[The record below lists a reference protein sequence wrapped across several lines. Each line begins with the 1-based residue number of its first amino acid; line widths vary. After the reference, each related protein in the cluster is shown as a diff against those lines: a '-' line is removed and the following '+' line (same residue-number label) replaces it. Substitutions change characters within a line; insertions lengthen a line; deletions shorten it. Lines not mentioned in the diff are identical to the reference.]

1 MAVSAVWRKE
11 EWPTTNRILRNW
23 VEEMAALC
31 LPDDVVWIDGSDAQR
46 DALRAEACR
55 LGEIIP
61 LNPEKHPGCYYHR
74 TDPRDVARTE
84 DKTFICCQRQ
94 ADAGT
99 TNNWKHPEEAYTE
112 AAGFFHGAMRGRT
125 MYVVPF
131 SMGPIGSPF
140 GKIGIELTDSIYV
153 VLNMLIMCR
162 VGKEVLDTLG
172 QSNDF
177 TRCLHGKGTLDP
189 EKRRILHFPE
199 DNAIWSVNSGYGGN
213 VLLGKKCLALRL
225 ASWMARQEGWLAEH
239 MLIMGVEEPNGHI
252 EYVAAAFPSACG
264 KTNLAM
270 LVPPEGLKSKGYRIW
285 TVGDDIAW
293 IRLDTDGHLW
303 AVNPEVGFFGV
314 APGTNSRTNP
324 NAMATV
330 QKNTIFTNVILTRE
344 GNVWWEDGDDEPPAE
359 ALDWLGHPWRPG
371 MTDDKGNPILGA
383 HANSRFTAPVR
394 QCPSASFRME
404 HHHGVPISAI
414 IFGGRRNTLAPLV
427 YEAFSWNHG
436 VFVGAGMGSEL
447 TRAQY
452 GKYGEVR
459 RDPFAMI
466 PFCGYNMADYL
477 KHWINMGRIIKHPP
491 RIFHVNWFRRD
502 KNDNFLWPGYGENL
516 RVLEWI
522 LQRSR
527 GEGEAVETPIGVVPT
542 STALDMTGLDLAPGV
557 MDELLKVDT
566 EAWKDEA
573 DAIERFF
580 DSLGTRMPWELRN
593 ELEALRRRLEEK

>member
-1 MAVSAVWRKE
+1 
-11 EWPTTNRILRNW
+11 
-23 VEEMAALC
+23 
-31 LPDDVVWIDGSDAQR
+31 
-46 DALRAEACR
+46 
-55 LGEIIP
+55 
-61 LNPEKHPGCYYHR
+61 
-74 TDPRDVARTE
+74 
-84 DKTFICCQRQ
+84 
-94 ADAGT
+94 
-99 TNNWKHPEEAYTE
+99 
-112 AAGFFHGAMRGRT
+112 
-125 MYVVPF
+125 
-131 SMGPIGSPF
+131 
-140 GKIGIELTDSIYV
+140 
-153 VLNMLIMCR
+153 
-162 VGKEVLDTLG
+162 
-172 QSNDF
+172 
-177 TRCLHGKGTLDP
+177 
-189 EKRRILHFPE
+189 
-199 DNAIWSVNSGYGGN
+199 
-213 VLLGKKCLALRL
+213 
-225 ASWMARQEGWLAEH
+225 
-239 MLIMGVEEPNGHI
+239 
-252 EYVAAAFPSACG
+252 
-264 KTNLAM
+264 
-270 LVPPEGLKSKGYRIW
+270 
-285 TVGDDIAW
+285 
-293 IRLDTDGHLW
+293 
-303 AVNPEVGFFGV
+303 
-314 APGTNSRTNP
+314 
-324 NAMATV
+324 
-330 QKNTIFTNVILTRE
+330 
-344 GNVWWEDGDDEPPAE
+344 
-359 ALDWLGHPWRPG
+359 

-383 HANSRFTAPVR
+383 HPNSRFTAPVR

-436 VFVGAGMGSEL
+436 VFIGAGMGSEL

-527 GEGEAVETPIGVVPT
+527 GEAEAVETPIGVVPT

-566 EAWKDEA
+566 RAWKDEA
-573 DAIERFF
+573 DEIEKFF